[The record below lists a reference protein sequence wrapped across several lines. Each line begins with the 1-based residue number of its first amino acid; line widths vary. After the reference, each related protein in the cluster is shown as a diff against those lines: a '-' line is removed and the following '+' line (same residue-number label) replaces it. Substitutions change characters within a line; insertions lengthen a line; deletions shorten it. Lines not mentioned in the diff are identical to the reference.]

1 MYLYKTAP
9 FSWVLRN
16 FDGIKDIAVRLQ
28 DNVPITL
35 AEEDCLGLRYTDLV
49 VVLVGLYLAS
59 FFLSILLP
67 IIAKVFGHGIKM
79 VIILLNTIFANDQSK
94 AISVV
99 WDPGAKA
106 APELINIY

>member
-35 AEEDCLGLRYTDLV
+35 AEEDCLGLLNRPSGSLGRTLPT
-49 VVLVGLYLAS
+49 S
-59 FFLSILLP
+59 FSW
-67 IIAKVFGHGIKM
+67 A
-79 VIILLNTIFANDQSK
+79 
-94 AISVV
+94 
-99 WDPGAKA
+99 
-106 APELINIY
+106 